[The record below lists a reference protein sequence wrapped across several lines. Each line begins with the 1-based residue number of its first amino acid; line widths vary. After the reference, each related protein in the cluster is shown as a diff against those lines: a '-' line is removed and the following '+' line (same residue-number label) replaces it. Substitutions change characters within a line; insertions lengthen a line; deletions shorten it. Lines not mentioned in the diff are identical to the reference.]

1 MSLAIKEYVM
11 ELAMIG
17 LGKMGGNMAS
27 RLLRGGHQ
35 LVVYNRSPEPIRA
48 AEAEGAV
55 GATSL
60 EDVVLKL
67 NAPRVVWLM
76 LPAGQITEEAVL
88 HLAGLLSVNDIIID
102 GGNSNY
108 KDTVRRANLLADK
121 GIYYVDSGTS
131 GGIWG
136 LQEGYSLMVGGRLEA
151 IAQVR
156 PALETLAPAAD
167 HGWAHVGPSGAGHFV
182 KMIHNGIEYGMM
194 QAYAEGFEILR
205 AKQEFNLDLHQ
216 IAELWRYGSVVRSW
230 LLDLTAAALA
240 EDPEL
245 SDLRGWV
252 ADSGEGRWTVFEAI
266 DQDVPAP
273 VITLALQMR
282 FVSRQ
287 DESYAAKLLAA
298 MRNQFGGH
306 AVKLVS

>member
-1 MSLAIKEYVM
+1 M
-11 ELAMIG
+11 EIAMIG
-17 LGKMGGNMAS
+17 LGKMGGNMVS
-27 RLLRGGHQ
+27 RLLRSGHR
-35 LVVYNRSPEPIRA
+35 VIVHNRSPEPVNVA
-48 AEAEGAV
+48 VAEGAIA
-55 GATSL
+55 ATSF
-60 EDVVLKL
+60 EDAV
-67 NAPRVVWLM
+67 AMMTPPRAVWIM
-76 LPAGQITEEAVL
+76 LPAGEVTEEAVRRFSNL
-88 HLAGLLSVNDIIID
+88 MDVGDVLID

-108 KDTVRRANLLADK
+108 KDSMRRSAYLADK

-136 LQEGYSLMVGGRLEA
+136 LSEGYSLMVGGRSEA
-151 IAQVR
+151 IAIIR

-167 HGWAHVGPSGAGHFV
+167 RGWAHVGPSGAGHFV

-205 AKQEFNLDLHQ
+205 AKREFDLDLHQ

-230 LLDLTAAALA
+230 LLDLTANALA
-240 EDPEL
+240 EDQDL

-273 VITLALQMR
+273 IITLALQMR

-287 DESYAAKLLAA
+287 DDSYAAKLLAA

-306 AVKLVS
+306 AVKKAD